1 MKREF
6 MQILSESTLVR
17 LLREAAPSDQAA
29 AAIGMV
35 DVHPSILAERA
46 DAVPRAVL
54 AQALNLLLFIDLL
67 ERVPSGRAY
76 VEQVRSEGRRI
87 RFDHGALRT
96 VALSGMGDLPSGDA
110 SFARI
115 LEPLGY
121 RVTGVYP
128 LARLGMTGRGYTHM
142 DLPED
147 LPQFF
152 VSELHP
158 ERFSQAFQEAV
169 RRVTDNSRDPFD
181 AASQDLLGRLAS
193 AGELPQDAAVRLLPV
208 LRRCFGR
215 HHDRPHLADYECLL
229 SESAEMAWISTEGNA
244 FNHVTDRVADIMALV
259 EEQRALGRPLK
270 DQVEVSRSGR
280 VRQTAFKADAA
291 ERQFVGPTGVAV
303 TRSVPGSFYEFI
315 QRDVIREP
323 EGQER
328 LDLAFDAGNAQ
339 GIFKMTASV

>member
-1 MKREF
+1 
-6 MQILSESTLVR
+6 MQNQSESTLMR
-17 LLREAAPSDQAA
+17 LLREAAPGDHAA
-29 AAIGMV
+29 AAIGVV

-76 VEQVRSEGRRI
+76 VEQVRSEGRRV

-128 LARLGMTGRGYTHM
+128 LARLGMTGRGYTQI
-142 DLPED
+142 DRPED

-158 ERFSQAFQEAV
+158 ERFSQPFQEAV
-169 RRVTDNSRDPFD
+169 RRVTGNSRDPLD
-181 AASQDLLGRLAS
+181 AASLDLLGQLTS
-193 AGELPQDAAVRLLPV
+193 AGELPQHAAARLLPV

-215 HHDRPHLADYECLL
+215 HHEMTHLADYESLL

-244 FNHVTDRVADIMALV
+244 FNHVTDRVADIAALV
-259 EEQRALGRPLK
+259 DEQRALGRPMK
-270 DQVEVSRSGR
+270 DQIEVSRSGR
-280 VRQTAFKADAA
+280 VRQTAFKADPV
-291 ERQFVGPTGVAV
+291 ERQFVGPTGMAV

-315 QRDVIREP
+315 QRDMVREP
-323 EGQER
+323 NGQER

-339 GIFKMTASV
+339 GIFKMTAAV